1 MAAPAPRRWSLFNDR
16 DLGRRWESSVANAD
30 RAHLAMAL
38 PAKGQL
44 RSSEGNINRGRIGE
58 EKVARHRL
66 PWNPGDPV
74 QADPFR
80 TVIADPE
87 NPVAELKVLLSDPD
101 MVNFFFV

>member
-1 MAAPAPRRWSLFNDR
+1 
-16 DLGRRWESSVANAD
+16 
-30 RAHLAMAL
+30 MAL

-58 EKVARHRL
+58 EKAARHRL
-66 PWNPGDPV
+66 PRNPGDPV
-74 QADPFR
+74 QANPFR

-101 MVNFFFV
+101 WKLKGTESGAGVGGWIFTLW